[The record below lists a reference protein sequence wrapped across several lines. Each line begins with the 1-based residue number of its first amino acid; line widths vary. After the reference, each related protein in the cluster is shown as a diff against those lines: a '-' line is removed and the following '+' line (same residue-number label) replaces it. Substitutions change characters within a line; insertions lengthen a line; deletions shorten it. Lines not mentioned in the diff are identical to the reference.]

1 MEKNRKTAITNAEID
16 AMTNEELLQL
26 AKTRGQYIDRWTY
39 GFHEDHYCDRVL
51 DVPSFLRRLIQVHP
65 KQFTRT
71 LAKLAYPN
79 SAQWSAVALSQGLGV
94 HNLSVLERSMP
105 PKLARVEVKDMRG
118 SGGPYQLVMEHSY
131 SLSSALLLEVSTVAR
146 KIWMDQ
152 YPQYRF
158 QKTRCDHLAKA
169 MVMREYSH
177 HS

>member
-39 GFHEDHYCDRVL
+39 GFQEDHYCDRVL
-51 DVPSFLRRLIQVHP
+51 DVPHFLRRLIQVHP
-65 KQFTRT
+65 KQFTRA
-71 LAKLAYPN
+71 LAKLSYPN

-94 HNLSVLERSMP
+94 HNLSVMERSMP

-131 SLSSALLLEVSTVAR
+131 SLRSALLLEVSAVAR
-146 KIWMDQ
+146 KIWTDQ